1 MIREINFTG
10 RHSLDGCYKVVARK
24 GPQGDPYWTL
34 DVELLPEALARFS
47 LPDDFI
53 CEVDVYLGSRQERF
67 LMGQGDLRQHYH
79 DVFKTRMSNDVYF
92 KVRLKVVSQSDP
104 DHKIL
109 AAKRQIVPETV
120 DMNGSREPLLPVC
133 YDGER
138 LGSLPWSLFLDD
150 EVSQARPIL
159 YVHPDLHR
167 TDDTVE
173 QIVKKEPL
181 FAALVLPE
189 AMRQILTLKLI
200 TKSDEELDGSDP
212 WIKFIAPIADYEKL
226 IGMDVEQRKKVVDAA
241 VQSFCRTKDILDIDP
256 E

>member
-10 RHSLDGCYKVVARK
+10 RHSLDGCYKVIARK
-24 GPQGDPYWTL
+24 GPQSDPRWTL
-34 DVELLPEALARFS
+34 DVELLPEEIDKFG
-47 LPDDFI
+47 LPEDSV

-67 LMGQGDLRQHYH
+67 MMGEGEQKNRYH
-79 DVFKTRMSNDVYF
+79 DSFKTKMSNDVYF
-92 KVRLKVVSQSDP
+92 KVRLKVVSASDP

-120 DMNGSREPLLPVC
+120 DMNGTREPLLPVR
-133 YDGER
+133 YDGKR

-150 EVSQARPIL
+150 ELNQARPVL
-159 YVHPDLHR
+159 YVHPDLHHS
-167 TDDTVE
+167 DDGVE
-173 QIVKKEPL
+173 QIVKREPL

-200 TKSDEELDGSDP
+200 VQKEEELDKTDP
-212 WIKFIAPIADYEKL
+212 WVRFIAPVAEYEKL
-226 IGMDVEQRKKVVDAA
+226 VGMDVESRKKVIDEA
-241 VQSFCRTKDILDIDP
+241 VQSFCHSKDFLNLDQ